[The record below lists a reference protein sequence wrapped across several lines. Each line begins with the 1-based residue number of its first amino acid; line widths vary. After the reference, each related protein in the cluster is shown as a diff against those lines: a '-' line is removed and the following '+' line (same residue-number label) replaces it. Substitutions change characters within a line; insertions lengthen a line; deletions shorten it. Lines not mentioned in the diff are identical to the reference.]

1 METYTCPH
9 LIYGRTRANASNLE
23 AFTYLADR
31 TKSVITPTGEGKG
44 RSTMPQ
50 EIEIRLETLGEVTLF
65 DIKGDMTVVSEP
77 FLEEAYKNANAQGTS
92 KILLKFDQDAYIN
105 SGGIAVLIQL
115 LAETKKNN
123 QHIGITGLSD
133 HFKKIFN
140 MVGITKFARIYNTV
154 EDALE
159 GLSEQSPQGPRV

>member
-1 METYTCPH
+1 MEK
-9 LIYGRTRANASNLE
+9 RA
-23 AFTYLADR
+23 
-31 TKSVITPTGEGKG
+31 VITPAGEGKR
-44 RSTMPQ
+44 RSTMQQ

-65 DIKGDMTVVSEP
+65 DIKGDMTIVSEP

-115 LAETKKNN
+115 LAETRRNN
-123 QHIGITGLSD
+123 QQIAITGLSD

-154 EDALE
+154 EE
-159 GLSEQSPQGPRV
+159 GLENLSA